1 MMLYI
6 NEWERLRRRLTNEQM
21 GRLIGSVLDALA
33 GRDGESLDDDPALA
47 LAFEL
52 VSAQIERDGER
63 YDALIEKRR
72 EAGRK
77 SGAKRRQ
84 NAEQLAAGANK
95 CEQTPAKRTNSN
107 SNTNTNSNTNS
118 NTNANSLSSSPEE
131 SDWLEDD
138 ALYDDA
144 LFAVPAGDERETA
157 GVGHEDDGDEGSAKA
172 ASRGWQAD
180 SASAG
185 MERET
190 AGVCRAD
197 EEDERNVTAASHGGE
212 VRAVSA
218 AGELN
223 ATPSRGNRAN
233 GAVPAGDE
241 RETAGAFSAD
251 EEDGQRVTAAHDRR
265 AEDRKASQEDD
276 LAFFDA
282 QWNEVLREA
291 YGRMRSGAAQE
302 TRPFENADMTAGAN
316 PAMQGA
322 SQGRNT
328 PGAQDVLEYAR
339 CARLNADRTQAERF
353 IAEQSASNWRDSNG
367 APIRDWRR
375 WFTGWL
381 ARQTAY
387 GGGSRTVPTSMQYAM
402 RTYTPEELARI
413 GAGSMEMELED
424 E

>member
-107 SNTNTNSNTNS
+107 SNTNTNTNSNTNS
-118 NTNANSLSSSPEE
+118 NTNANSLSPSPEE
-131 SDWLEDD
+131 GDWLEDG

-144 LFAVPAGDERETA
+144 LFAAPAGNERETA

-265 AEDRKASQEDD
+265 AEDRKASHEDD

-316 PAMQGA
+316 PAMPGA

-387 GGGSRTVPTSMQYAM
+387 GGGNRTVPTSMQYAM

-413 GAGSMEMELED
+413 GAGSMEMED